1 MKPSM
6 CRMMRDTVNS
16 TIRAAHRLKPR
27 RKKETTNTAPEE
39 GEGRGGEGRGG
50 EGRGGEGRGRLVLGE
65 QVRQPI
71 HNHSKNST
79 SDAYA
84 CLSV

>member
-39 GEGRGGEGRGG
+39 GDGRGGEEAVSFG
-50 EGRGGEGRGRLVLGE
+50 
-65 QVRQPI
+65 
-71 HNHSKNST
+71 
-79 SDAYA
+79 
-84 CLSV
+84 